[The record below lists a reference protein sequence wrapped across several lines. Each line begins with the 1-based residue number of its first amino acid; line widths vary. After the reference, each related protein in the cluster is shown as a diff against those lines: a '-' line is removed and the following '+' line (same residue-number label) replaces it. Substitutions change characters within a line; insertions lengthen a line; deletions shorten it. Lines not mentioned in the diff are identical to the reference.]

1 MIPAEYGKL
10 CNEIMHASSRI
21 QSVAVINKMGRA
33 VERLPGGE
41 QEGAFKDKASE
52 MLYMQSVLQV
62 SMGRDFDEHY
72 GPINYYVSERANA
85 TMLTF
90 PLGDHVVLLTA
101 SKNSSPISL
110 VRKVAAM
117 IRDSEKQ
124 GLSELE
130 GKLLV
135 SA

>member
-1 MIPAEYGKL
+1 MTDHGKL
-10 CNEIMHASSRI
+10 CNAILHASDRI

-33 VERLPGGE
+33 VERLPGPENG
-41 QEGAFKDKASE
+41 GKTHDKTTE

-90 PLGDHVVLLTA
+90 PLGDHVLLLTA
-101 SKNSSPISL
+101 SKNSSPIHL
-110 VRKVAAM
+110 ARKVAAM
-117 IRDSEKQ
+117 IGESEKQ
-124 GLSELE
+124 DMSKLE